1 MKCLKECYF
10 FKEKQWN
17 VQKNAIYSIRNSEVF
32 KRMLF
37 VQGGTVKGLKE
48 FYLFKEEQW
57 NVQKNAIY
65 SRKNSEM
72 YKRMLF
78 IRTSQN
84 QQICGVI

>member
-1 MKCLKECYF
+1 M
-10 FKEKQWN
+10 
-17 VQKNAIYSIRNSEVF
+17 F
-32 KRMLF
+32 KRILF
-37 VQGGTVKGLKE
+37 IQGGTVKCLKE

-78 IRTSQN
+78 IRTSQTSKHV
-84 QQICGVI
+84 G